1 MWTEYR
7 KEHVVKV
14 NCVNIK
20 RWYSRVLLLS
30 SEIYSQR
37 FSLQCTCFVQHNKRR
52 REEEQLQCFLKQ
64 AEYPA
69 CTKNRILIVAK
80 AFQSLLCTPLSPLA
94 IYRKRTSY
102 QYFNQ
107 PLLLPDEIAN
117 ESSSSLCFLKGTKEE
132 ITHQLVVLQ
141 LNHQQR
147 SRRLVIKEK
156 NLIIPPEPSHMTW
169 HCVL

>member
-1 MWTEYR
+1 MQVDRYFNPKHCARRVQVRTEYR

-30 SEIYSQR
+30 SEFYSQR
-37 FSLQCTCFVQHNKRR
+37 FSLQCTCFVQHNKKR

-94 IYRKRTSY
+94 IEKELPINISTNPCFCQMKLLMNHLHLSAFLKARKR
-102 QYFNQ
+102 
-107 PLLLPDEIAN
+107 
-117 ESSSSLCFLKGTKEE
+117 
-132 ITHQLVVLQ
+132 
-141 LNHQQR
+141 R
-147 SRRLVIKEK
+147 
-156 NLIIPPEPSHMTW
+156 
-169 HCVL
+169 